1 MAQVDCEPSPPARK
15 RASRTNMATVLWI
28 IGASLLGVWIVETAL
43 VVLSYR
49 SGAGGDD
56 RS

>member
-1 MAQVDCEPSPPARK
+1 
-15 RASRTNMATVLWI
+15 MATVLWI
-28 IGASLLGVWIVETAL
+28 TGASLLCVWIVEAAL

-49 SGAGGDD
+49 FGAGGDD

>member
-1 MAQVDCEPSPPARK
+1 ME
-15 RASRTNMATVLWI
+15 TVLWI
-28 IGASLLGVWIVETAL
+28 TGASLLCVWIVETAL

-49 SGAGGDD
+49 YGGDD

>member
-1 MAQVDCEPSPPARK
+1 
-15 RASRTNMATVLWI
+15 MATVLWI
-28 IGASLLGVWIVETAL
+28 TGASLLGVWIVEAAL

-49 SGAGGDD
+49 LGPGGKD

>member
-1 MAQVDCEPSPPARK
+1 
-15 RASRTNMATVLWI
+15 MATVLWI
-28 IGASLLGVWIVETAL
+28 TGASLLGVWFVEAAL

-49 SGAGGDD
+49 LEARSDD

>member
-1 MAQVDCEPSPPARK
+1 
-15 RASRTNMATVLWI
+15 MATVLWI
-28 IGASLLGVWIVETAL
+28 TGASLLGVWIVETAL